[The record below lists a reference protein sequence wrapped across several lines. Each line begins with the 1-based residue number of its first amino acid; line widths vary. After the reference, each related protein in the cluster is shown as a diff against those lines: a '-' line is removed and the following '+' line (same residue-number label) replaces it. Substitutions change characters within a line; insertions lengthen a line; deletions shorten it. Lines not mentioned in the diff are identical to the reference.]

1 MTKYDNLDGIESS
14 KYYPAGKPEEKS
26 VNSPLVSYTKMSPN
40 NSGQRNHS
48 IDRITPHCVVG
59 QMQIEDLLG
68 WLAQPSTKASANY
81 GIGKDGRIGLGV
93 PENIRS
99 WCSSSS
105 ANDNRAVT
113 IECASDRTHP
123 YAFNDNV
130 YRSLINLCVDIC
142 KRNGK
147 TKLLWLADKQ
157 KTLAYQPAADEMVL
171 TVHRWFAN
179 KACPGD
185 WLYERMGDL
194 ADKVTKALGGS
205 SVPSGSDPTEG
216 AKKLY
221 RVQVGAY
228 QKRENAEK
236 KLREI
241 SAAGIDC
248 FITDLQ
254 EGFYRVQCGA
264 YSVEQNAENK
274 ANALQ
279 YMGFDA
285 IIKEYDVA

>member
-1 MTKYDNLDGIESS
+1 
-14 KYYPAGKPEEKS
+14 
-26 VNSPLVSYTKMSPN
+26 
-40 NSGQRNHS
+40 
-48 IDRITPHCVVG
+48 
-59 QMQIEDLLG
+59 
-68 WLAQPSTKASANY
+68 
-81 GIGKDGRIGLGV
+81 
-93 PENIRS
+93 
-99 WCSSSS
+99 
-105 ANDNRAVT
+105 
-113 IECASDRTHP
+113 
-123 YAFNDNV
+123 V
-130 YRSLINLCVDIC
+130 YQSLINLCIDIC

-171 TVHRWFAN
+171 SCHRWFAA
-179 KACPGD
+179 KSCPGD
-185 WLYERMGDL
+185 WLYERLGDL
-194 ADKVTKALGGS
+194 AEKVTKALGGS

-228 QKRENAEK
+228 NERANAER
-236 KLREI
+236 KLRQI
-241 SAAGIDC
+241 SATGTDC
-248 FITDLQ
+248 FITELQ
-254 EGFYRVQCGA
+254 EGYYRVQCGA

>member
-1 MTKYDNLDGIESS
+1 VYKKL
-14 KYYPAGKPEEKS
+14 
-26 VNSPLVSYTKMSPN
+26 
-40 NSGQRNHS
+40 
-48 IDRITPHCVVG
+48 IT
-59 QMQIEDLLG
+59 
-68 WLAQPSTKASANY
+68 
-81 GIGKDGRIGLGV
+81 
-93 PENIRS
+93 
-99 WCSSSS
+99 
-105 ANDNRAVT
+105 
-113 IECASDRTHP
+113 
-123 YAFNDNV
+123 
-130 YRSLINLCVDIC
+130 LCVDIC

-147 TKLLWLADKQ
+147 KKLIWFGDKD
-157 KTLAYQPAADEMVL
+157 KTLNYTPKSDEMVL

-185 WLYERMGDL
+185 WLYERLGDL
-194 ADKVTKALGGS
+194 AEKVTKALGGS

-236 KLREI
+236 KLRQI